1 MKLAFAL
8 YTLSVMGAYALTA
21 WTGWEVGGSRK
32 GLIPASV
39 RQSPGGYRSYNYWR
53 GGK

>member
-1 MKLAFAL
+1 MSRGFLVYGLMVVAL
-8 YTLSVMGAYALTA
+8 SGYASWKGWTLNSPKRGF
-21 WTGWEVGGSRK
+21 
-32 GLIPASV
+32 IPQSV

>member
-1 MKLAFAL
+1 MRRGFL
-8 YTLSVMGAYALTA
+8 VYALGVLGLWGA
-21 WTGWEVGGSRK
+21 SALNGWELGGGKR
-32 GLIPASV
+32 GLIPQNV

>member
-1 MKLAFAL
+1 MRRAFFAW
-8 YTLSVMGAYALTA
+8 TLSLLGFYGYASL
-21 WTGWEVGGSRK
+21 TGWELGGGKR

-39 RQSPGGYRSYNYWR
+39 RNSPGGYRSYNYWR

>member
-1 MKLAFAL
+1 MRRAYLIYGLAVLGLWSA
-8 YTLSVMGAYALTA
+8 AAA
-21 WTGWEVGGSRK
+21 TGWEPFGARR
-32 GLIPASV
+32 GLVPQNV